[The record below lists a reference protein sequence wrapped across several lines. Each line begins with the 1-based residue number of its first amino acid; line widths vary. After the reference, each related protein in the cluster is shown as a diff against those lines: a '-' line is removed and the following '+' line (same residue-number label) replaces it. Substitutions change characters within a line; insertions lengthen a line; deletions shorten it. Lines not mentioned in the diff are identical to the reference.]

1 MAYQPYDRNP
11 SGIVFF
17 GTSATDQVF
26 ESNANFTFGAG
37 VLRVPN
43 VTLDDDG
50 ELGSATTPNAV
61 TIASDGTVT
70 IAGDLTVN
78 GTTTTVN
85 STTVEIADNI
95 LLLNKGVTGS
105 PTLDAGLEIE
115 RGDST
120 NVLMIWDEGIDKW
133 TFTNDG
139 STYYSMW
146 TGLTVGGDVNADESI
161 IEGETLTLNG
171 GSGITTSMS
180 TNAVTF
186 DVDATVI
193 SGQTLITSADS
204 GDHILILDATDGVL
218 KKITKGNFISDLG
231 GGTVTSVAI
240 AGTDGID
247 VDSGSPITGAGTITL
262 GLSNI
267 ANDKLA
273 NSSIS
278 LAGDSGSPE
287 TVDLGETL
295 TIAGGAGVST
305 TISATNTATVD
316 VNVDDSTIEVSADA
330 LQVKDGGIT
339 NAKLA
344 DGSVDGDT
352 IAFTVDST
360 FANNDTIASDINL
373 VTTGASNITIKLP
386 APSAGKIVRVKKVDS
401 AAGQVIIA
409 QNSAE
414 TVDGASSKTL
424 YYQYES
430 MTFVSDGTNWFVF

>member
-17 GTSATDQVF
+17 GTAATDQVF
-26 ESNANFTFGAG
+26 ESNANFTYDSADS
-37 VLRVPN
+37 VLYAPN
-43 VTLDDDG
+43 VTITDGG
-50 ELGSATTPNAV
+50 ELGSTTTPNAV

-105 PTLDAGLEIE
+105 PTLDAGFEVE
-115 RGDST
+115 RGTST
-120 NVLMIWDEGIDKW
+120 NVSLLWDEGIDKW

-139 STYYSMW
+139 ATYTTMW
-146 TGLTVGGDVNADESI
+146 TGLTVGGDVNSDEEI
-161 IEGETLTLNG
+161 VEGETLTLNG

-193 SGQTLITSADS
+193 SGQSLITSADS
-204 GDHILILDATDGVL
+204 ADHILVLDDTDGVL

-231 GGTVTSVAI
+231 GGTVTSV
-240 AGTDGID
+240 GITSD
-247 VDSGSPITGAGTITL
+247 TMTVTNSPITT
-262 GLSNI
+262 S
-267 ANDKLA
+267 
-273 NSSIS
+273 
-278 LAGDSGSPE
+278 GDI
-287 TVDLGETL
+287 D
-295 TIAGGAGVST
+295 
-305 TISATNTATVD
+305 
-316 VNVDDSTIEVSADA
+316 IEVKVDNVTIQHNGSNE
-330 LQVKDGGIT
+330 LEVKDGGLTGDKI
-339 NAKLA
+339 AY
-344 DGSVDGDT
+344 SVDSS
-352 IAFTVDST
+352 FT
-360 FANNDTIASDINL
+360 NNDTIASDINL
-373 VTTGASNITIKLP
+373 VTTGASNLTVKLP
-386 APSAGKIVRVKKVDS
+386 TPSAGKLVKVKKADS
-401 AAGQVIIA
+401 GAGHVIVA

-414 TVDGASSKTL
+414 TIDGAASKTL